1 MQKNDWWKILNIC
14 LGIFLLG
21 LIVFIIMMVFGM
33 RTAGNSNLPRNEN
46 KLEEYYKPKDNKTET
61 NKSVETKTDSA
72 SLTNNNLKNQAI
84 EEKKVM
90 DEIDKEEDLS
100 ESSEIVTEDK
110 EEVESGDVTTD
121 KDEKVGEIVKLV
133 GKLESADEKKN
144 EFDGNYRLIAEGDT
158 DYTYLW
164 FSGDFKKYV
173 DGLVGEEVVLEVKYN
188 KDGTFEIVSGPTLK

>member
-21 LIVFIIMMVFGM
+21 LVVFIIMMVLGM
-33 RTAGNSNLPRNEN
+33 RTAGDDLALTGGSQI
-46 KLEEYYKPKDNKTET
+46 EEYYKPKEDNIITDKALETKTET
-61 NKSVETKTDSA
+61 VTNSGSKKPVVDEKKIEVEDEGDLSTSSSTTSESKESIKDVDSNKSD
-72 SLTNNNLKNQAI
+72 
-84 EEKKVM
+84 KKDESE
-90 DEIDKEEDLS
+90 DEIK
-100 ESSEIVTEDK
+100 
-110 EEVESGDVTTD
+110 
-121 KDEKVGEIVKLV
+121 KLT

-173 DGLVGEEVVLEVKYN
+173 DGLVGMEVVLEVKYAD
-188 KDGTFEIVSGPTLK
+188 DGTFVIVSGPELK